1 MIQLSDLTKSF
12 GDRTLFDH
20 VTWQIGDGERVG
32 LCGPNG
38 AGKTTLLKML
48 AGLDE
53 PDSGGIVKPSALTI
67 GYLPQDGLSH
77 TGRTV
82 FEEASSA
89 FQPLLDIK
97 AEMHEIEHRLADPAV
112 PQGDHDA
119 MLSRYSDLQDRFRLG
134 DGYSM
139 DLQIATVLRGLG
151 FGPDALNRPC
161 ETFSGGWQMRIALAK
176 LLLGR
181 PNLLLLDEPTNHLD
195 LEARNWLEEYLGGYP
210 YAVILVSHD
219 RYFLDAVVT
228 RITDLNLRTLTD
240 YVGNYSKYVEQ
251 RDAMLE
257 RLRQTKREQDEEVA
271 RVKMFIDRFRYQAT
285 KAAQVQSRIKML
297 EKVVPIEVPPER
309 KRIHFTFPTCARSG
323 RTVFDLKHVRKS
335 YGAVSVFTDLTLHL
349 ERGDRIALVGP
360 NGAGK
365 STLMRM
371 LSGEEGPD
379 TGTRTVGHQVII
391 EYFAQDEAT
400 RLDPVLTVYET
411 LQAGSPND
419 MVPAIRTILGGF
431 LFSGDDVYKKVA
443 VLSGGERT
451 RLAVARMLLRPS
463 NTLLLDEPTN
473 HLDLDSKD
481 VLLDALEDY
490 GGTLIIV
497 SHDRYFV
504 EKLATKIIEIGH
516 GAAVVYPG
524 TYAEFLWSKAQ
535 TENRIPGPPRVR
547 GRHAQDDRS
556 RDRSTRLRAKATTRG
571 IPGETIP
578 RAPSRGGR
586 RRQTA
591 VDRQSGGA
599 KTPRSRPQKAPAVTR
614 VAPQA
619 HRRSGGP
626 HCVSRSRGQRARSRH
641 GGPRVLREPRDVQD
655 GDRPPSDADVGG
667 RRPHGPV
674 GIASGIRR
682 RARAGIVKRGVPTH
696 QTCTSPT
703 DLSFTLR
710 AQQPI
715 NVETRAVPALNSVWT
730 PGMPIAVSRLVR
742 PGFRA

>member
-1 MIQLSDLTKSF
+1 MIQLSDLTKTF

-38 AGKTTLLKML
+38 AGKTTLLKIL
-48 AGLDE
+48 GGLE
-53 PDSGGIVKPSALTI
+53 EADSGAVVKPAALSI

-97 AEMHEIEHRLADPAV
+97 AEMHDIEHKLGDASIL
-112 PQGDHDA
+112 QGEHDA
-119 MLSRYSDLQDRFRLG
+119 MLSRYSELQDRFRL
-134 DGYSM
+134 DEGYSM
-139 DLQIATVLRGLG
+139 DLRIASVLRGLG
-151 FGPDALNRPC
+151 FSSEDAGRPC

-195 LEARNWLEEYLGGYP
+195 LEARNWLEEYLGSYP

-228 RITDLNLRTLTD
+228 RITDVHLRKLTD

-285 KAAQVQSRIKML
+285 KAAQVQSRIKLL

-309 KRIHFTFPTCARSG
+309 KRIHFRFPVCAKSG
-323 RTVFDLKHVRKS
+323 RTVIEVKHASKAYGSLKVFERLDLHI
-335 YGAVSVFTDLTLHL
+335 

-365 STLMRM
+365 STLMRL
-371 LSGEEGPD
+371 LSGEETPN
-379 TGTRTVGHQVII
+379 TGQRTVGHQVVM

-400 RLDPVLTVYET
+400 RLDPALTVYET
-411 LQAGSPND
+411 LEAGSPND
-419 MVPAIRTILGGF
+419 MVPAIRNLLGGF
-431 LFSGDDVYKKVA
+431 LFSGDDIYKKA
-443 VLSGGERT
+443 GVLSGGERT

-516 GAAVVYPG
+516 GQALVYPG
-524 TYAEFLWSKAQ
+524 TYKEFLWHKDAPRLAAQDSGRSRNSKPGTESQRPKAQ
-535 TENRIPGPPRVR
+535 TPKPTAQSQPPKAQGTEPDSREARKQQDAERRKKGREAQALQKRITDLESRIAEREAQVKELEARMTTAGFYDDREGSKQVV
-547 GRHAQDDRS
+547 GRHQALMWEVGDLIAQWEA
-556 RDRSTRLRAKATTRG
+556 LQEHAQ
-571 IPGETIP
+571 E
-578 RAPSRGGR
+578 
-586 RRQTA
+586 
-591 VDRQSGGA
+591 
-599 KTPRSRPQKAPAVTR
+599 PQG
-614 VAPQA
+614 
-619 HRRSGGP
+619 S
-626 HCVSRSRGQRARSRH
+626 
-641 GGPRVLREPRDVQD
+641 
-655 GDRPPSDADVGG
+655 
-667 RRPHGPV
+667 
-674 GIASGIRR
+674 
-682 RARAGIVKRGVPTH
+682 
-696 QTCTSPT
+696 
-703 DLSFTLR
+703 
-710 AQQPI
+710 
-715 NVETRAVPALNSVWT
+715 
-730 PGMPIAVSRLVR
+730 
-742 PGFRA
+742 